1 MRGIMTIDQFI
12 QTEQNKS
19 VKYPNYYYQKV
30 ISEDDLHVIM
40 NYQSI
45 MDRYVQYIRDYITEI
60 ELSQEEMRKY
70 RYNPKRLSFNLYGTT
85 SYWWSIIFANQ
96 IHSLTEFDFSRD
108 NVIKVFTREGISAFS
123 TVLSVDKTFISENQS
138 EVSKDRKSVTSMLQ
152 KQNAEEINASST

>member
-1 MRGIMTIDQFI
+1 MTIDQFI
-12 QTEQNKS
+12 QTEKNKS

>member
-1 MRGIMTIDQFI
+1 MTIDQFI
-12 QTEQNKS
+12 QTEQNKP

>member
-1 MRGIMTIDQFI
+1 MTIEQFI

-19 VKYPNYYYQKV
+19 IKYPNYYYQKV

-45 MDRYVQYIRDYITEI
+45 MDRYVQYIRDYLTEI

-123 TVLSVDKTFISENQS
+123 TVLSVAKTFISENQS

>member
-1 MRGIMTIDQFI
+1 MTIEQFI

-45 MDRYVQYIRDYITEI
+45 MDRYVQYIRDYLTEI

>member
-1 MRGIMTIDQFI
+1 MTIEQFI

-108 NVIKVFTREGISAFS
+108 NIIKVFSREGISAFS

-152 KQNAEEINASST
+152 KQNAEEINASTT

>member
-1 MRGIMTIDQFI
+1 MTIDQFI

-138 EVSKDRKSVTSMLQ
+138 EVSKDKKSVTSMLQ
-152 KQNAEEINASST
+152 KQNAEEINASSI

>member
-1 MRGIMTIDQFI
+1 MTIDQFI
-12 QTEQNKS
+12 QAEQNKS

-123 TVLSVDKTFISENQS
+123 MVLSVDKTFISENQS

>member
-1 MRGIMTIDQFI
+1 MTIDQFI

-45 MDRYVQYIRDYITEI
+45 MDRYDQYIRDYITEI

>member
-1 MRGIMTIDQFI
+1 MTIDQFI

-96 IHSLTEFDFSRD
+96 IHSLTEFNFSRD

>member
-1 MRGIMTIDQFI
+1 MTIDQFI

-45 MDRYVQYIRDYITEI
+45 MDRYVQYIRDYLTEI

-152 KQNAEEINASST
+152 KQHAEEINASST

>member
-1 MRGIMTIDQFI
+1 
-12 QTEQNKS
+12 
-19 VKYPNYYYQKV
+19 
-30 ISEDDLHVIM
+30 M

>member
-1 MRGIMTIDQFI
+1 MTIDQFI

-45 MDRYVQYIRDYITEI
+45 IDRYVQYIRDYITEI

>member
-1 MRGIMTIDQFI
+1 MTIDQFI

-45 MDRYVQYIRDYITEI
+45 MDRYVQYIQDYITEI

-152 KQNAEEINASST
+152 KQNAEEINASSN

>member
-1 MRGIMTIDQFI
+1 MTIDQFI

-138 EVSKDRKSVTSMLQ
+138 EVSKDRKSVTSVLQ

>member
-1 MRGIMTIDQFI
+1 MTIDQFI

-19 VKYPNYYYQKV
+19 IKYPNYYYQKV

>member
-1 MRGIMTIDQFI
+1 MTIDQFI

-19 VKYPNYYYQKV
+19 AKYPNYYYQKV

>member
-1 MRGIMTIDQFI
+1 MTIEQFI

>member
-1 MRGIMTIDQFI
+1 MTIDQFI

-70 RYNPKRLSFNLYGTT
+70 RYNPKRLSFNRYGTT

-96 IHSLTEFDFSRD
+96 IQSLTEFDFSRD

>member
-1 MRGIMTIDQFI
+1 MTIDQFI

-138 EVSKDRKSVTSMLQ
+138 EVSKDRKSATSMLQ

>member
-1 MRGIMTIDQFI
+1 MTIDQFI

-40 NYQSI
+40 NHQSI

>member
-1 MRGIMTIDQFI
+1 MTIDQFI
-12 QTEQNKS
+12 QAEQNKS

>member
-1 MRGIMTIDQFI
+1 MTIDQFI

-30 ISEDDLHVIM
+30 ISEADLHVIM

>member
-1 MRGIMTIDQFI
+1 MTINQFI

-40 NYQSI
+40 NHQSI

-108 NVIKVFTREGISAFS
+108 NIIKVFTREGISAFS

-138 EVSKDRKSVTSMLQ
+138 EVSKDKKSVTSMLQ
-152 KQNAEEINASST
+152 KQNAEEINTSST

>member
-1 MRGIMTIDQFI
+1 MTIEQFI

-152 KQNAEEINASST
+152 KQNAEEINASSN

>member
-1 MRGIMTIDQFI
+1 MTIDQFI

-45 MDRYVQYIRDYITEI
+45 MDQYVQYIRDYITEI

>member
-1 MRGIMTIDQFI
+1 MTIDQFI

-138 EVSKDRKSVTSMLQ
+138 DVSKDRKSVTSMLQ

>member
-1 MRGIMTIDQFI
+1 MTINQFI

-45 MDRYVQYIRDYITEI
+45 MDRYVQYVRDYITEI

-152 KQNAEEINASST
+152 KQNAEEINASSS

>member
-1 MRGIMTIDQFI
+1 MLTDL
-12 QTEQNKS
+12 
-19 VKYPNYYYQKV
+19 YYYEAPGLNPYRNQALGFSIAKV
-30 ISEDDLHVIM
+30 F
-40 NYQSI
+40 
-45 MDRYVQYIRDYITEI
+45 RPI
-60 ELSQEEMRKY
+60 EEEMRKY

-152 KQNAEEINASST
+152 KQNAEEINASSI

>member
-1 MRGIMTIDQFI
+1 MTIDQFI

-30 ISEDDLHVIM
+30 ISEDDLHVII

>member
-1 MRGIMTIDQFI
+1 MTINQFI

-152 KQNAEEINASST
+152 KQNAEEINASSI

>member
-1 MRGIMTIDQFI
+1 MTIEQFI

-108 NVIKVFTREGISAFS
+108 NIIKVFTREGISAFS

>member
-1 MRGIMTIDQFI
+1 MTIDQFI

-108 NVIKVFTREGISAFS
+108 NIIKVFTREGISAFS

-152 KQNAEEINASST
+152 KQNAEEINASSN

>member
-1 MRGIMTIDQFI
+1 MTIEQFI

-152 KQNAEEINASST
+152 KQNAEEINASSI

>member
-1 MRGIMTIDQFI
+1 MTIDQFI

-30 ISEDDLHVIM
+30 ISEDNLHVIM

>member
-1 MRGIMTIDQFI
+1 MTINQFI

-40 NYQSI
+40 NHQSI
-45 MDRYVQYIRDYITEI
+45 MDRYVQYIRDYLTEI
-60 ELSQEEMRKY
+60 ELTQEEMRKY

-138 EVSKDRKSVTSMLQ
+138 EVSKDRKSVTSILQ
-152 KQNAEEINASST
+152 KQNAEEINASSI

>member
-1 MRGIMTIDQFI
+1 MTIDQFI

-138 EVSKDRKSVTSMLQ
+138 EVSKDKKSVTSMLQ

>member
-1 MRGIMTIDQFI
+1 MTIDQFI

-138 EVSKDRKSVTSMLQ
+138 EVSKDRKTVTSMLQ

>member
-1 MRGIMTIDQFI
+1 MTIDQFI

-152 KQNAEEINASST
+152 KQNVEEINASST

>member
-1 MRGIMTIDQFI
+1 MTIDQFI
-12 QTEQNKS
+12 KTEQNKS

>member
-1 MRGIMTIDQFI
+1 MTIDQFI

-30 ISEDDLHVIM
+30 ISEDDLQVIM

-138 EVSKDRKSVTSMLQ
+138 AVSKDRKSVTSMLQ
-152 KQNAEEINASST
+152 KQHAEEINASST